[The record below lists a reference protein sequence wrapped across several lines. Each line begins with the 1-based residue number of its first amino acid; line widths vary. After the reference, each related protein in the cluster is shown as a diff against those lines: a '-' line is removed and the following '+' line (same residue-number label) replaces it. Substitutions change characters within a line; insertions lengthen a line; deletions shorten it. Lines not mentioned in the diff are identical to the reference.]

1 MTDLNERRSGVRRAA
16 CGVGLILLASGIAGC
31 ELLDPQGQGISVP
44 EPLVGAEVRAEE
56 STTVVAAAGAEAQEP
71 AKEVE
76 KLLRPGTGI
85 FIDPRAIAQPSLST
99 TVTGDTA
106 INFRD
111 APIAQVVQSILGE
124 ILGQPFVIDP
134 SVQGTISLQ
143 TSGALPPSAILPVL
157 EQVLQ
162 LNGLAIFR
170 ANGIYQ
176 IAPIEAVTGGLGLVP
191 VLAMA
196 GRADPGFGISIAP
209 MRFASAV
216 EVAELIGPFV
226 PDGVI
231 LQTDKDRNLFL
242 IAGSGPARANLLD
255 LIRSFDVDWMKGMS
269 LGMFPLKSAEALTVA
284 DELGEIFSSEADVS
298 GAGIVRFVPLE
309 RLNSILVITHNATY
323 LKRVEEW
330 LERLDLGQEEMG
342 GRTLNVYRVQNGRA
356 SDLAAV
362 LGELFQAEPSSNYP
376 PGPGSLP
383 RGRSLVAPGLEPSTI
398 TSGTGP
404 ATPME
409 VGSRPPQ
416 SGSVIQGFAQY
427 ETGLRVIADES
438 NNALV
443 ILASEPE
450 HRLIRNALREL
461 DVPPLQVLIE
471 ATIAEVTL
479 NEELR
484 FGVQWFFSSRNSDFT
499 LSNFSSGAVSPV
511 FPGFSY
517 VLDNN
522 DDVRVVLDAL
532 DDITNVRVISSPQL
546 MVLNNQT
553 AFLQVG
559 DQVPVLTRSAQSII
573 DPDSPIV
580 NTVEFKD
587 TGVILQVTPRVNAG
601 GLVIIDIEQEVSSV
615 VLTTTSG
622 IDSPTIQR
630 RRIASTIAVNG
641 GETIALGGLIQES
654 IQTSDTG
661 IPYLSRIPILGN
673 LFKSSRDTE
682 VRTELLIL
690 ITPRVVSNFEEAR
703 LVTQELREK
712 LKGLDVF
719 ETKKD

>member
-1 MTDLNERRSGVRRAA
+1 MTDLNEQRGGFRRVA
-16 CGVGLILLASGIAGC
+16 CGVGLILLATGVTSCSMFDARGKDTGDTAP
-31 ELLDPQGQGISVP
+31 LLGTQVNKEKSVS
-44 EPLVGAEVRAEE
+44 VVSA
-56 STTVVAAAGAEAQEP
+56 TT
-71 AKEVE
+71 AKEPEAAKPVE
-76 KLLRPGTGI
+76 KVVRRGTGI
-85 FIDPRAIAQPSLST
+85 FIDPSAVAQPSLST
-99 TVTGDTA
+99 TAGGETA

-111 APIAQVVQSILGE
+111 APIAQVVKSILGDV
-124 ILGQPFVIDP
+124 LGEPYVIDP

-143 TSGALPPSAILPVL
+143 TSGALPATAILPTL
-157 EQVLQ
+157 EQALQ
-162 LNGLAIFR
+162 LNGLALFR

-176 IAPIEAVTGGLGLVP
+176 IAPIEAVAGGLGLAP
-191 VLAMA
+191 VLAIP
-196 GRADPGFGISIAP
+196 GRADPGFGISIIP
-209 MRFASAV
+209 MKFAAAG
-216 EVAELIGPFV
+216 EVSELIGPFV

-231 LQTDKDRNLFL
+231 LQTDIDRNLFL

-255 LIRSFDVDWMKGMS
+255 LIRTFDVDWMKGMS
-269 LGMFPLKSAEALTVA
+269 LGMFPLENAEALTIA
-284 DELGEIFSSEADVS
+284 DELGEIFSNQENVS
-298 GAGIVRFVPLE
+298 AAGVIRFVPLE
-309 RLNSILVITHNATY
+309 RLNSILVITHNSTY
-323 LKRVEEW
+323 LERVEEW
-330 LERLDLGQEEMG
+330 LARLDVGQEEMG
-342 GRTLNVYRVQNGRA
+342 GRSLKVYRVQNGRA
-356 SDLAAV
+356 VELAAI
-362 LGELFQAEPSSNYP
+362 LGQLFDAQLSSNYP

-383 RGRSLVAPGLEPSTI
+383 PQRTAVAPGLEPRTI
-398 TSGTGP
+398 TSGIET
-404 ATPME
+404 ASSME
-409 VGSRPPQ
+409 VTPRRQPG
-416 SGSVIQGFAQY
+416 GGAIQGFAQY

-443 ILASEPE
+443 ILASETE
-450 HRLIRNALREL
+450 HRLIRTALREL

-484 FGVQWFFSSRNSDFT
+484 FGLQWFFNSRNSEFT
-499 LSNFSSGAVSPV
+499 LSNFESGAVSPV

-522 DDVRVVLDAL
+522 SDVRVVLDAL
-532 DDITNVRVISSPQL
+532 DDITNIRVISSPQL
-546 MVLNNQT
+546 MVLNNHT

-559 DQVPVLTRSAQSII
+559 DQVPVLTRSAQSTI
-573 DPDSPIV
+573 DPDAPIV
-580 NTVEFKD
+580 SEIEFKD

-622 IDSPTIQR
+622 INSPTIQR
-630 RRIASTIAVNG
+630 RRISSTISVQS

-690 ITPRVVSNFEEAR
+690 IKPRVVSNFEEAR
-703 LVTQELREK
+703 LVTQELRER

-719 ETKKD
+719 DTQKD

>member
-1 MTDLNERRSGVRRAA
+1 MTDLNERRGGVRRVA
-16 CGVGLILLASGIAGC
+16 CGVGLILLASGVASC
-31 ELLDPQGQGISVP
+31 SMLDSRGQGTTDPAPLLGAQVNKEKPISVVP
-44 EPLVGAEVRAEE
+44 
-56 STTVVAAAGAEAQEP
+56 VAAAQEPEP
-71 AKEVE
+71 AKAVE
-76 KLLRPGTGI
+76 KVVRRGTGI
-85 FIDPRAIAQPSLST
+85 FIDPRALAQPSLST
-99 TVTGDTA
+99 TAGGETA

-111 APIAQVVQSILGE
+111 APIAQVVKSILGDV
-124 ILGQPFVIDP
+124 LGEPYVIDP

-143 TSGALPPSAILPVL
+143 TSGALPAIAVLPAL
-157 EQVLQ
+157 EQALQ
-162 LNGLAIFR
+162 LNGLALFR

-176 IAPIEAVTGGLGLVP
+176 IAPIEAVTGGLGLAP
-191 VLAMA
+191 VLAVP
-196 GRADPGFGISIAP
+196 GRADPGFGISIIP
-209 MRFASAV
+209 LKFAAAGEIS
-216 EVAELIGPFV
+216 ELIGPFV

-231 LQTDKDRNLFL
+231 LQTDEDRNLFL

-255 LIRSFDVDWMKGMS
+255 LIRTFDVDWMKGMS
-269 LGMFPLKSAEALTVA
+269 LGMFPLENAEAVTIA
-284 DELGEIFSSEADVS
+284 DELGEIFSNQEYVS
-298 GAGIVRFVPLE
+298 ASGVIRFVPLE

-323 LKRVEEW
+323 LERVEDW
-330 LERLDLGQEEMG
+330 LTRLDVGQEEMG
-342 GRTLNVYRVQNGRA
+342 GRSLKVYRVQNGRA
-356 SDLAAV
+356 VELAAI
-362 LGELFQAEPSSNYP
+362 LGELFDAQPSSNYP
-376 PGPGSLP
+376 PGPASLP
-383 RGRSLVAPGLEPSTI
+383 RQQTAVAPGLEPRTI
-398 TSGTGP
+398 TSGIETAP
-404 ATPME
+404 SME
-409 VGSRPPQ
+409 VTPRRRPSR
-416 SGSVIQGFAQY
+416 GAIQGFAQY

-443 ILASEPE
+443 ILASETE
-450 HRLIRNALREL
+450 HRLIRTALREL
-461 DVPPLQVLIE
+461 DIPPLQVLIE

-484 FGVQWFFSSRNSDFT
+484 FGLQWFFNSRNSEFT
-499 LSNFSSGAVSPV
+499 LSNFTSGAVSPV

-522 DDVRVVLDAL
+522 NDVRVVLDAL

-546 MVLNNQT
+546 MVLNNHT

-559 DQVPVLTRSAQSII
+559 DQVPVLTRSAQSTI

-580 NTVEFKD
+580 SEIEFKD

-622 IDSPTIQR
+622 INSPTIQR
-630 RRIASTIAVNG
+630 RRISSTISVQS

-690 ITPRVVSNFEEAR
+690 IKPRVVRNFEEAR
-703 LVTQELREK
+703 LVTQELRER

-719 ETKKD
+719 DIKKD